1 MFDCFPEF
9 IKSNTIQLN
18 VFVKFTNVFV
28 WYVPRELM
36 EIDYEY
42 RDYIERTYTSKRLVQ
57 ISFLCLFVIAYNI
70 FPISFFVCRGLRL
83 RVNSIIM
90 YYYGRSEEGDHQL
103 QETFVAY
110 RYFALHA
117 EK

>member
-9 IKSNTIQLN
+9 IKINSIQLN
-18 VFVKFTNVFV
+18 VIQNNYKFVGM
-28 WYVPRELM
+28 VPRELM

-57 ISFLCLFVIAYNI
+57 RSFLCLFVIAYNI

-90 YYYGRSEEGDHQL
+90 YYYGRGEEGDHQL

>member
-1 MFDCFPEF
+1 MVCTS
-9 IKSNTIQLN
+9 I
-18 VFVKFTNVFV
+18 
-28 WYVPRELM
+28 PRELM

-57 ISFLCLFVIAYNI
+57 RSFLCLFVIAYNI
-70 FPISFFVCRGLRL
+70 FPISFFVCRGLSL

>member
-18 VFVKFTNVFV
+18 VFQNNYKYAGITEV
-28 WYVPRELM
+28 
-36 EIDYEY
+36 DYEY

-57 ISFLCLFVIAYNI
+57 RSFLCLFVIAYNI

-117 EK
+117 QK

>member
-1 MFDCFPEF
+1 MVCTS
-9 IKSNTIQLN
+9 ISI
-18 VFVKFTNVFV
+18 
-28 WYVPRELM
+28 PRELM

-42 RDYIERTYTSKRLVQ
+42 RDYIERTYTSKRLAQ
-57 ISFLCLFVIAYNI
+57 RSFLCLFVISYNI
-70 FPISFFVCRGLRL
+70 FPNSFFVCRGLSL

-110 RYFALHA
+110 RYFALHTQ
-117 EK
+117 K